1 MTFFEQSVFFG
12 VSVSLVSYGLGVLLQ
27 KKCRLALC
35 NPLLISV
42 AATIALLVTARI
54 LRGRK
59 VPQLSFDARDRL
71 PCRAAL

>member
-54 LRGRK
+54 
-59 VPQLSFDARDRL
+59 D
-71 PCRAAL
+71 

>member
-42 AATIALLVTARI
+42 AVTIALAAASASFSTC
-54 LRGRK
+54 
-59 VPQLSFDARDRL
+59 VPPPSSAVS
-71 PCRAAL
+71 A

>member
-35 NPLLISV
+35 N
-42 AATIALLVTARI
+42 
-54 LRGRK
+54 LRR
-59 VPQLSFDARDRL
+59 RDH
-71 PCRAAL
+71 RAACDRAHRL